1 MGAGKHRGGVSPGRG
16 RQGRRDAFQRRA
28 RREGY
33 RARSAY
39 KLLDIHRRAK
49 LFKPGDVVLDLG
61 AAPGGWSQVA
71 LEKVGDGGHVISID
85 MDRIAPLEGVTILRG
100 DLRDGELRAKLAE
113 LAPRA
118 DVVISDMSPGITGV
132 YSMDQARSVELAE
145 LALEIAVERSAR
157 AFVVKVFE
165 GEDFQQYRQA
175 VLDAFG
181 SVRTLSPEASRKAS
195 SEVYVVAK
203 RRGRG

>member
-49 LFKPGDVVLDLG
+49 LFKPGDVVIDLG

-203 RRGRG
+203 RRGR

>member
-181 SVRTLSPEASRKAS
+181 SVRTLSPEGSRKAS

-203 RRGRG
+203 RRR